1 MKALVDEASFEVMA
15 YASASAYNLKDRLAT
30 NGRGCGPYGELFRN
44 DAKVTVLERDPS
56 GERPVAGNRP
66 GNGEAPDVPSR
77 HVLLSSSGRGWSGVD
92 AAEVIHPQDDFAS
105 PAIPSHVLVVNLAS
119 PLDAKEKLR
128 GREGYLGVGGIV
140 VLPAGAPSEWH
151 LERRGEV
158 RHLHL
163 YLDPALVRGIA
174 SGAGLDPDKAEL
186 VETVGV
192 RDPQIEHAAM
202 SLLSELRSGDLG
214 ARIYAESLANVLA
227 VNLLRRHSSLGR
239 SSARKLEHERAGGLP
254 EASLRTALDYVGD
267 NLAAD
272 LTLAEIAR
280 EVGMSPY
287 HFSRM
292 FKLSTG
298 LSPHQYVMR
307 QRIERAKALLTNT
320 DLPVG
325 VVAQEVGFASPS
337 HFAQQFRRL
346 VGVSPRSFR

>member
-1 MKALVDEASFEVMA
+1 MLVSDHRNHYGRCCALS
-15 YASASAYNLKDRLAT
+15 S
-30 NGRGCGPYGELFRN
+30 ELLRD
-44 DAKVTVLERDPS
+44 DARVTVLQKDPPE
-56 GERPVAGNRP
+56 GRLAAENRQA
-66 GNGEAPDVPSR
+66 NDEAPDVPPE

-92 AAEVIHPQDDFAS
+92 AAEINHPQDDFGT
-105 PAIPSHVLVVNLAS
+105 PAIPRHVLVVNLGS
-119 PLDAKEKLR
+119 PFDAKETLR
-128 GREGYLGVGGIV
+128 GREGYLGPGGIV
-140 VLPAGAPSEWH
+140 VLPAGAPREWH
-151 LERRGEV
+151 LEERQGEV

-163 YLDPALVRGIA
+163 YLDPTLVRDVA
-174 SGAGLDPDKAEL
+174 AGAGLDPEKAEL
-186 VETVGV
+186 VEALGI

-202 SLLSELRSGDLG
+202 SLLTELRSEDLG
-214 ARIYAESLANVLA
+214 TRIYAESLANVLV
-227 VNLLRRHSSLGR
+227 VNLLRHHSSLGR
-239 SSARKLEHERAGGLP
+239 SSVRKLEHERPSGLP

-272 LTLAEIAR
+272 LSLAEISH

-298 LSPHQYVMR
+298 FSPHQYIMR

-325 VVAQEVGFASPS
+325 VVAREVGFASPS

-346 VGVSPRSFR
+346 AGVSPRSFR

>member
-1 MKALVDEASFEVMA
+1 MA
-15 YASASAYNLKDRLAT
+15 ID
-30 NGRGCGPYGELFRN
+30 
-44 DAKVTVLERDPS
+44 
-56 GERPVAGNRP
+56 
-66 GNGEAPDVPSR
+66 EAPDVPPE
-77 HVLLSSSGRGWSGVD
+77 HVLLSSSGQGWSGVD
-92 AAEVIHPQDDFAS
+92 AAEIHHPQDDFGT
-105 PAIPSHVLVVNLAS
+105 PAIPYHVLVVNLGH
-119 PLDAKEKLR
+119 PFDAKESLR
-128 GREGYLGVGGIV
+128 GQEGYMGSGDIV
-140 VLPAGAPSEWH
+140 ILPAGAPREWH

-163 YLDPALVRGIA
+163 YLDPALVRDVA
-174 SGAGLDPDKAEL
+174 AGAELDPDKAEL
-186 VETVGV
+186 VEALGV

-202 SLLSELRSGDLG
+202 CLLLELRDGDLG
-214 ARIYAESLANVLA
+214 GRIYAESLASVLA
-227 VNLLRRHSSLGR
+227 VSLLRRHSSLGR

-267 NLAAD
+267 NLAED

-280 EVGMSPY
+280 EVHMSPY

-307 QRIERAKALLTNT
+307 QRIERAKALLMNTN
-320 DLPVG
+320 LPVS
-325 VVAQEVGFASPS
+325 VVAREVGFASPS

>member
-1 MKALVDEASFEVMA
+1 MEI
-15 YASASAYNLKDRLAT
+15 
-30 NGRGCGPYGELFRN
+30 
-44 DAKVTVLERDPS
+44 
-56 GERPVAGNRP
+56 
-66 GNGEAPDVPSR
+66 GEAPDVPPE

-92 AAEVIHPQDDFAS
+92 AAEIHHPQDDFGT
-105 PAIPSHVLVVNLAS
+105 PAIPHHVLVVNLGR
-119 PLDAKEKLR
+119 PFDAKEGLR
-128 GREGYLGVGGIV
+128 GQEGYMGSGDIV
-140 VLPAGAPSEWH
+140 VLPAGAPREWH

-163 YLDPALVRGIA
+163 YLDPTLVRDVA
-174 SGAGLDPDKAEL
+174 AGAGLDPDKAEL
-186 VETVGV
+186 VEALGV

-202 SLLSELRSGDLG
+202 WLLLELRYGDLG
-214 ARIYAESLANVLA
+214 GRIYAESLANVLV

-267 NLAAD
+267 NLAED

-280 EVGMSPY
+280 EVHMSPY

-298 LSPHQYVMR
+298 FSPHQYVMR

-320 DLPVG
+320 DLPVS
-325 VVAQEVGFASPS
+325 VVAREVGFASPS

>member
-1 MKALVDEASFEVMA
+1 MTVACS
-15 YASASAYNLKDRLAT
+15 SSHAYNLKYQLA
-30 NGRGCGPYGELFRN
+30 NSGIAHRRCYGLYGELLRN
-44 DAKVTVLERDPS
+44 DARVTILEKDSPE
-56 GERPVAGNRP
+56 GKLMAENRP
-66 GNGEAPDVPSR
+66 ATGEAPDVPPE
-77 HVLLSSSGRGWSGVD
+77 HVLLSSSGRSWSGVD
-92 AAEVIHPQDDFAS
+92 AAEVHHPQDDFGT
-105 PAIPSHVLVVNLAS
+105 PAIPRHVLVVNLGS
-119 PLDAKEKLR
+119 PFDAKETLR
-128 GREGYLGVGGIV
+128 GREGYLGSGGIV
-140 VLPAGAPSEWH
+140 VLPAGAPREWH

-163 YLDPALVRGIA
+163 YLDPTLIQGVAA
-174 SGAGLDPDKAEL
+174 GAGLDPEKAEL
-186 VETVGV
+186 VEALGI
-192 RDPQIEHAAM
+192 RDSQIEHAAM
-202 SLLSELRSGDLG
+202 SLLSELRSEEAG

-239 SSARKLEHERAGGLP
+239 SSVRKLEHERPSGLP

-272 LTLAEIAR
+272 LSLAEIAR

-292 FKLSTG
+292 FRISTG

-307 QRIERAKALLTNT
+307 QRIERAKALLKHT

-325 VVAQEVGFASPS
+325 VVAREVGFASSS

-346 VGVSPRSFR
+346 VGFVPSAFR

>member
-1 MKALVDEASFEVMA
+1 VVAC
-15 YASASAYNLKDRLAT
+15 ASAHAYNPEYRLAIARIAA
-30 NGRGCGPYGELFRN
+30 GRCCGLSGESVRN
-44 DAKVTVLERDPS
+44 DARVMVLQKDSPEGRV
-56 GERPVAGNRP
+56 VAENP
-66 GNGEAPDVPSR
+66 PATGEAPDVPPE

-92 AAEVIHPQDDFAS
+92 AAEIHHPQDDFGT
-105 PAIPSHVLVVNLAS
+105 PAIPRHVLVVNLGS
-119 PLDAKEKLR
+119 PFDAKETLR
-128 GREGYLGVGGIV
+128 GREGYLGPGGIV
-140 VLPAGAPSEWH
+140 VLPAGSPREWH

-163 YLDPALVRGIA
+163 YLDPTLVRSVA
-174 SGAGLDPDKAEL
+174 AGAGLDPEKAEL
-186 VETVGV
+186 VEALGI
-192 RDPQIEHAAM
+192 RDPLIEHTAM
-202 SLLSELRSGDLG
+202 SLLSELRSGEVG

-227 VNLLRRHSSLGR
+227 VNLLRRHSSLAR
-239 SSARKLEHERAGGLP
+239 SSVRKLEHESPSGLP
-254 EASLRTALDYVGD
+254 GISLRTALDYVGD

-272 LTLAEIAR
+272 LSLAEIAR

-298 LSPHQYVMR
+298 LSPHQYVIR
-307 QRIERAKALLTNT
+307 QRIERAKALLKYT

-325 VVAQEVGFASPS
+325 MVAREVGFASSS

>member
-1 MKALVDEASFEVMA
+1 MAVA
-15 YASASAYNLKDRLAT
+15 YASAPAYNPDYRLAT
-30 NGRGCGPYGELFRN
+30 TETANRQGCGPFGKPFGS
-44 DAKVTVLERDPS
+44 DARVTVLEKDSPEGRFAAENQ
-56 GERPVAGNRP
+56 GAT
-66 GNGEAPDVPSR
+66 GEAPDVPPE
-77 HVLLSSSGRGWSGVD
+77 HVLLWSGGRGWSGVD
-92 AAEVIHPQDDFAS
+92 AAEIHHPQDDFGT
-105 PAIPSHVLVVNLAS
+105 PAIPRHVLVVNLGS
-119 PLDAKEKLR
+119 PFDAKETLR
-128 GREGYLGVGGIV
+128 GQEGYLSPGSIV
-140 VLPAGAPSEWH
+140 VLPAGAPREWH

-163 YLDPALVRGIA
+163 YLDPMVVQSVAA
-174 SGAGLDPDKAEL
+174 GAGLDPDKAEL
-186 VETVGV
+186 VEALGV
-192 RDPQIEHAAM
+192 RDPQIEHAAL
-202 SLLSELRSGDLG
+202 SLLSELRAEDLG
-214 ARIYAESLANVLA
+214 GRIYSESLANILA
-227 VNLLRRHSSLGR
+227 VNMLRRHSSLGR
-239 SSARKLEHERAGGLP
+239 SSARKLEHERGSGLP

-272 LTLAEIAR
+272 LTLAEIAH

-298 LSPHQYVMR
+298 LPPHQYVMR

-346 VGVSPRSFR
+346 VGTSPRSFR